1 MARSYKE
8 SWDGYWREVTPRPG
22 VAFWDSTPDLAV
34 QRELPVFAGAFDRQ
48 LPVIDVGCENGTQ
61 TRGLADAFPLFQR
74 AA

>member
-22 VAFWDSTPDLAV
+22 VAFWDY
-34 QRELPVFAGAFDRQ
+34 F
-48 LPVIDVGCENGTQ
+48 
-61 TRGLADAFPLFQR
+61 LFHR